1 MHTDAL
7 IQLCKDVIRRPSL
20 SGHEGQVA
28 KILQTAM
35 QEHGYDTVTYDDKG
49 NLIGIIQGKRP
60 GKTVLMDGHIDT
72 VDISDR
78 SRWTHDPYG
87 AQVEDGKIYGRGTS
101 DMKGAVCAMV
111 AAAASFASSCQKDF
125 AGKICVSC
133 SVHEECFEGVA
144 TRSVSEFC
152 RPDYVIIGE
161 ASNLTLKIGQRG
173 RAEIFVETIGKI
185 CHSSNPEKG
194 VNAVTHML
202 RLVEKIDALPTPQ
215 HPILGK
221 GILALTDIISSPY
234 PGASVIPGSCR
245 VTYDRRLLVGET
257 KESILAPI
265 KQAIQALEKEVP
277 LFKAKCGLTTGEEKC
292 YTGAIIRAER
302 FFPAWLLPQ
311 EHELVQ
317 KAIAGLKSV
326 GIDAPIS
333 HYSFCTNG
341 SHFCG
346 EAGIPTIGFGPS
358 LETLAHTVDE
368 YIEIEQLCTAYEGYK
383 GILHALCKEG

>member
-1 MHTDAL
+1 MNINAL
-7 IQLCKDVIRRPSL
+7 LQLCKDVIRQPSL
-20 SGHEGQVA
+20 SGQENKVA
-28 KILQTAM
+28 KIIQTAM
-35 QEHGYDTVTYDDKG
+35 QDHGYDIITIDDKG
-49 NLIGIIQGKRP
+49 NLIGIIEGKRP

-78 SRWTHDPYG
+78 SRWIHDPYG
-87 AQVEDGKIYGRGTS
+87 AQEEDGKIYGRGTS

-111 AAAASFASSCQKDF
+111 AAAASFAAACKKDF
-125 AGKICVSC
+125 SGKICVSC
-133 SVHEECFEGVA
+133 SVHEECFEGIA
-144 TRSVSEFC
+144 TRDVSKYC
-152 RPDYVIIGE
+152 HPDYVIIGE

-173 RAEIFVETIGKI
+173 RAEIYVETVGKT

-194 VNAVTHML
+194 INAVMQMM
-202 RLVEKIDALPTPQ
+202 RLIEKINALPTLR
-215 HPILGK
+215 HPILGE

-234 PGASVIPGSCR
+234 PGASVIPGLCR
-245 VTYDRRLLVGET
+245 ATFDRRLLVGET

-265 KQAIQALEKEVP
+265 KQAIQDLGKADP
-277 LFKAKCGLTTGEEKC
+277 TFKANCGLTTGQEKC
-292 YTGAIIRAER
+292 YTGAIIEAER
-302 FFPAWLLPQ
+302 FFPAWLLPE

-317 KAIAGLKSV
+317 KAKAGLKSV

-346 EAGIPTIGFGPS
+346 EAQIPTIGFGPS

-368 YIEIEQLCTAYEGYK
+368 YIEINQLCRAYEGYK
-383 GILHALCKEG
+383 GILNALCM